1 MGKGLEW
8 TFLQRLHT
16 NCQQPYE
23 KMLSI
28 IIIKKCKSEPQG
40 DNLFTPIRKS
50 KLTSVHPNLYKLKLL
65 YLLIGL

>member
-16 NCQQPYE
+16 NCQQLCE

-28 IIIKKCKSEPQG
+28 IIIKKCKSKPQG
-40 DNLFTPIRKS
+40 DIIS
-50 KLTSVHPNLYKLKLL
+50 HPLGKTK
-65 YLLIGL
+65 

>member
-28 IIIKKCKSEPQG
+28 IINKKCKSEPQG
-40 DNLFTPIRKS
+40 DISSHPLGKANQQVFVQIC
-50 KLTSVHPNLYKLKLL
+50 TS
-65 YLLIGL
+65 